1 MAASAPEVA
10 GGSLTGQQP
19 HPGGDHPT
27 ALSASSSSSSLS
39 MSSDTATSSTAAT
52 HTSTAT
58 TVASASIASIAST
71 ATDSSASSSPRH
83 SAVADPTLTSTLDS
97 FPKPATALPPS
108 KPQSSA
114 ATPRRILTP
123 ASPHRRNQSQDH
135 VTFSKLPSSPL
146 ALATSFSNK
155 PDLRINPLSPMA
167 RSSSMPV
174 AGLAGHGA
182 STATMSS
189 IPTTPASAERETYT
203 LSDRTST
210 VVQTTGKIPPP
221 LIGSTSIIHR
231 NRLYLF
237 GGRPVGGNPTN
248 DLYVLNLDSKVWS
261 LINQEEQQ
269 QLQPHIE
276 QDYQSPGQ
284 GSEQAR
290 QHPLSPFVQRFPDQ
304 CTIHDACVAATIAAP
319 SIPTPRYHHSA
330 VLVIAPPIF
339 DVDGSLTGWGDE
351 DAAHMVIFGG
361 RAIAEHGKASEMSR
375 RAEGQSGMHGTELLN
390 DTHILDL
397 NTLRWIPSG
406 LSSCLSQDKTGESP
420 ETNPT
425 SGAVPAQEQQ
435 QQLEV
440 KQPAALVTSASSI
453 QPSEPASSP
462 SEEGYVPPRQ
472 TSWPQ
477 HQQNPFQY
485 HTPRPRYGHIA
496 SLTGDHMIVIGGQ
509 GQDGDW
515 VQEIGVLD
523 LGRRMWLSGGE
534 YHGQCSRCLSTVAGA
549 EERPMARRRRR
560 YLERVA
566 AGQAQEVGPPSA
578 VKTSLDSVPT
588 SPNHIR
594 GFGTPSPAAS
604 ATMLPA
610 LLNPRKNSWHR
621 GEGHPFDL
629 PSLMPDHRQ
638 RFKSDSGLLTTM
650 VQDDSIWVQDEKLQE
665 NLDLVKTHGLLGLG
679 MDPDVS
685 KAMAKSGGAPAT
697 AQDAVARV
705 RKPSLGTPSSLMMT
719 QSTASSTISSSSSGS
734 ESSRQRSQSQMSLPL
749 HSPSSIKSG
758 RAASQ
763 SPSLPVTHAVPPKFF
778 TKSTGSMFDLDDLAT
793 TIARERKPS
802 ATKSR
807 EASTTRSQSSRD
819 KDKALRRSNSN
830 TASIGSSHRS
840 SGFVEETKRPR
851 SYRGQETD
859 RRSEKRRSLDSAMET
874 ADPPVDTL
882 DGKEPSLSKSSRA
895 PAAVCQPL
903 YLFSSHPDPADKQR
917 HEFMRIQSSKGC
929 CKPDRTKAAYD
940 IKPEWTALDVG
951 TGAAGGS
958 EGLIPP
964 RMLFPVGQVV
974 DHYFLLSGAALEDS
988 TPAAADDAAAPPPLM
1003 PGDVA
1008 GSTLAT
1014 ALRRRHSYSVWMHHL
1029 HNHQWTQ
1036 LELSKNLS
1044 HGEWNQSVLDRE
1056 NNILYILGQ
1065 RDQGFSQVV
1074 PMGLTPEDLTN
1085 LDSPDHAAASFE
1097 DMIKVDL
1104 EGFEICPAVDEASI
1118 GPKGVK
1124 LGLEMLRDGVG
1135 ADVVLV
1141 SSADGGRVRVNSGIV
1156 GQRWGYFQTLMQER
1170 ARIWSMEA
1178 KERLSKLK
1186 SSDEKTGGV
1195 ESVESDQSQ
1204 ASTVADSGMDSAE
1217 HATNAI
1223 EPKASKHR
1231 RSDVAS
1237 KQWYLGDQPAEVVVR
1252 ETTPI
1257 LVGFLQYIYTNDLAT
1272 PHQLKLKTLQ
1282 GLLLL
1287 AHFYDLTRL
1296 QQLVRRALYQQ
1307 LNASNAPA
1315 ICEIA
1320 VLTHEFGLQTRALR
1334 TLLQSARLA
1343 QLRQQGEA
1351 AEAKRRLE
1359 FAMSR
1364 LEEIEEDRKRKAS
1377 LYANNVMLQQQQQI
1391 QQGLMSPGGST
1402 TRTGGGNSTLTTG
1415 NSNVLGRL
1423 ASTASSASASQT
1435 STPGL
1440 STIGRFFRHREESV
1454 ESIGPVL

>member
-1 MAASAPEVA
+1 
-10 GGSLTGQQP
+10 
-19 HPGGDHPT
+19 
-27 ALSASSSSSSLS
+27 
-39 MSSDTATSSTAAT
+39 
-52 HTSTAT
+52 
-58 TVASASIASIAST
+58 
-71 ATDSSASSSPRH
+71 
-83 SAVADPTLTSTLDS
+83 
-97 FPKPATALPPS
+97 
-108 KPQSSA
+108 
-114 ATPRRILTP
+114 
-123 ASPHRRNQSQDH
+123 
-135 VTFSKLPSSPL
+135 
-146 ALATSFSNK
+146 
-155 PDLRINPLSPMA
+155 
-167 RSSSMPV
+167 
-174 AGLAGHGA
+174 
-182 STATMSS
+182 
-189 IPTTPASAERETYT
+189 
-203 LSDRTST
+203 
-210 VVQTTGKIPPP
+210 
-221 LIGSTSIIHR
+221 
-231 NRLYLF
+231 
-237 GGRPVGGNPTN
+237 
-248 DLYVLNLDSKVWS
+248 
-261 LINQEEQQ
+261 
-269 QLQPHIE
+269 
-276 QDYQSPGQ
+276 
-284 GSEQAR
+284 
-290 QHPLSPFVQRFPDQ
+290 
-304 CTIHDACVAATIAAP
+304 
-319 SIPTPRYHHSA
+319 
-330 VLVIAPPIF
+330 
-339 DVDGSLTGWGDE
+339 
-351 DAAHMVIFGG
+351 MVIFGG
-361 RAIAEHGKASEMSR
+361 RTVAEHGKATEMSGR
-375 RAEGQSGMHGTELLN
+375 VGEKPDMRDTELLN

-406 LSSCLSQDKTGESP
+406 LSSCLRQSKAGESP
-420 ETNPT
+420 KKNPT

-440 KQPAALVTSASSI
+440 KQPAASATSAASV
-453 QPSEPASSP
+453 QPSGPDSSP
-462 SEEGYVPPRQ
+462 SGE
-472 TSWPQ
+472 
-477 HQQNPFQY
+477 
-485 HTPRPRYGHIA
+485 
-496 SLTGDHMIVIGGQ
+496 
-509 GQDGDW
+509 GQDGDC
-515 VQEIGVLD
+515 VQEISVLD
-523 LGRRMWLSGGE
+523 LGRRVWLSGGE

-566 AGQAQEVGPPSA
+566 AEQAQEVGSPSA
-578 VKTSLDSVPT
+578 CKTSLDSTPT
-588 SPNHIR
+588 SPNNIR
-594 GFGTPSPAAS
+594 GVGTPSPAAS

-638 RFKSDSGLLTTM
+638 RFKSDSGLLVTM
-650 VQDDSIWVQDEKLQE
+650 VQDDSIWDQDAKLQE

-679 MDPDVS
+679 MDPDIS
-685 KAMAKSGGAPAT
+685 KATAKSGGAPAT

-705 RKPSLGTPSSLMMT
+705 RKPSLGTPSSLTMT

-734 ESSRQRSQSQMSLPL
+734 ASSRQRSQSQMSLPL
-749 HSPSSIKSG
+749 HSPSSIKSS
-758 RAASQ
+758 RASQ

-807 EASTTRSQSSRD
+807 EASKTRSQSSRD
-819 KDKALRRSNSN
+819 KDQALRRSNSN

-851 SYRGQETD
+851 SYRGQEAD

-874 ADPPVDTL
+874 ADSPVVTL
-882 DGKEPSLSKSSRA
+882 DGKEPSLSKPSRVS
-895 PAAVCQPL
+895 AAVCQPL
-903 YLFSSHPDPADKQR
+903 YVFSSHPDPADKQR
-917 HEFMRIQSSKGC
+917 HEFMKIQSSKGC
-929 CKPDRTKAAYD
+929 CKPDRTKATYD

-951 TGAAGGS
+951 TGSAEGS

-974 DHYFLLSGAALEDS
+974 DHYFLLSGATLEDS
-988 TPAAADDAAAPPPLM
+988 TPTAADAVAPPPLM

-1029 HNHQWTQ
+1029 NNHQWTQ
-1036 LELSKNLS
+1036 LELSKNLN

-1074 PMGLTPEDLTN
+1074 PMGLTPDDLTN
-1085 LDSPDHAAASFE
+1085 LDSPDYAAASFG

-1104 EGFEICPAVDEASI
+1104 EGFEICPAVDEASM

-1124 LGLEMLRDGVG
+1124 LGLEMLRDGIG

-1170 ARIWSMEA
+1170 ARIRSMEA
-1178 KERLSKLK
+1178 EERLSKLK
-1186 SSDEKTGGV
+1186 SSDEKTGGS
-1195 ESVESDQSQ
+1195 EIVESDQSQ
-1204 ASTVADSGMDSAE
+1204 ASTGDDSGKDSSE
-1217 HATNAI
+1217 HVASAS
-1223 EPKASKHR
+1223 EPKASKASKASKHR
-1231 RSDVAS
+1231 RPDVAS
-1237 KQWYLGDQPAEVVVR
+1237 KQWYLGDKPAEIVVR

-1315 ICEIA
+1315 ICEVA

-1343 QLRQQGEA
+1343 QMRQQGEA

-1377 LYANNVMLQQQQQI
+1377 MHANNVMLQQQQQI

-1402 TRTGGGNSTLTTG
+1402 TRTSGGNSTLTTG

-1423 ASTASSASASQT
+1423 ASTASSTSASQT

>member
-10 GGSLTGQQP
+10 GGASTGDQP
-19 HPGGDHPT
+19 HPGGDHAT
-27 ALSASSSSSSLS
+27 ALSASN
-39 MSSDTATSSTAAT
+39 
-52 HTSTAT
+52 
-58 TVASASIASIAST
+58 ASQ
-71 ATDSSASSSPRH
+71 
-83 SAVADPTLTSTLDS
+83 SAVADSTLVSTLDS

-108 KPQSSA
+108 KPVSA
-114 ATPRRILTP
+114 ASTPRRILTP

-135 VTFSKLPSSPL
+135 VTFSKFTPSSPS
-146 ALATSFSNK
+146 ALATSFVNK

-174 AGLAGHGA
+174 AGLAGPGA
-182 STATMSS
+182 PTMTLSSLPAT
-189 IPTTPASAERETYT
+189 TTTSAERETYT

-210 VVQTTGKIPPP
+210 VIQTTGQIPPP

-231 NRLYLF
+231 SRLYLF

-248 DLYVLNLDSKVWS
+248 DLYVLNLDSQVWS
-261 LINQEEQQ
+261 LIDQEKQQ
-269 QLQPHIE
+269 QPQAEEELQN
-276 QDYQSPGQ
+276 SRR
-284 GSEQAR
+284 GSEQAS
-290 QHPLSPFVQRFPDQ
+290 QHPLSPFMQRFPEP
-304 CTIHDACVAATIAAP
+304 CTIHNTCTTVTIATP
-319 SIPTPRYHHSA
+319 TIPTPRYHHSA

-339 DVDGSLTGWGDE
+339 DIDGSLSGWGDE

-361 RAIAEHGKASEMSR
+361 RTFAEHDKDTERS
-375 RAEGQSGMHGTELLN
+375 GQAGEKSDLHNTELLN

-406 LSSCLSQDKTGESP
+406 LSVCLSHNKAGESP
-420 ETNPT
+420 EKTMP
-425 SGAVPAQEQQ
+425 SGTAPVQEQQ
-435 QQLEV
+435 QYLGV
-440 KQPAALVTSASSI
+440 KQPAASEKSSASKQPNGLPSNSAEEARVLLR
-453 QPSEPASSP
+453 QPSW
-462 SEEGYVPPRQ
+462 
-472 TSWPQ
+472 TQ

-485 HTPRPRYGHIA
+485 HIPRPRYGHVA
-496 SLTGDHMIVIGGQ
+496 SLTGDHMIIIGGQ
-509 GQDGDW
+509 GQDGDCI
-515 VQEIGVLD
+515 QEISVLD
-523 LGRRMWLSGGE
+523 LGRRVWLSGGE
-534 YHGQCSRCLSTVAGA
+534 YHNQCSRCLSTVAGA

-566 AGQAQEVGPPSA
+566 AEQAQEVGSPSTLKLSSNSTPA
-578 VKTSLDSVPT
+578 
-588 SPNHIR
+588 SPSNSR
-594 GFGTPSPAAS
+594 GLELPSPAAS

-621 GEGHPFDL
+621 GEGHPFNL

-650 VQDDSIWVQDEKLQE
+650 VQDDSIWMQDAKLQE

-679 MDPDVS
+679 MDPDS
-685 KAMAKSGGAPAT
+685 SNAMAKSAGAPVT

-705 RKPSLGTPSSLMMT
+705 RKPSLGTPSSLTMT

-734 ESSRQRSQSQMSLPL
+734 EKSRQRSQSQMSLPL
-749 HSPSSIKSG
+749 KSPSSVKSG
-758 RAASQ
+758 RTASQ
-763 SPSLPVTHAVPPKFF
+763 SPSMPVTHAVPPKFF

-802 ATKSR
+802 STKSR
-807 EASTTRSQSSRD
+807 DTSTTRSHSSRD
-819 KDKALRRSNSN
+819 KDHALRRSNSN

-859 RRSEKRRSLDSAMET
+859 RKSEKRRSLDSAMET
-874 ADPPVDTL
+874 ADIPEVAL
-882 DGKEPSLSKSSRA
+882 DGKEAGMSKPLRV

-903 YLFSSHPDPADKQR
+903 YVFSSHPDPADKPR
-917 HEFMRIQSSKGC
+917 HEFMKILSSKGC
-929 CKPDRTKAAYD
+929 CKPDKTKAAYD
-940 IKPEWTALDVG
+940 IKPVWTALDVG
-951 TGAAGGS
+951 SGSAGSAGGS

-974 DHYFLLSGAALEDS
+974 DHYFLLSGASLEDS
-988 TPAAADDAAAPPPLM
+988 TPTTTGVAAPPPLM

-1056 NNILYILGQ
+1056 NNTLYILGQ
-1065 RDQGFSQVV
+1065 RDKGISQVFPV
-1074 PMGLTPEDLTN
+1074 GLTPHELTN
-1085 LDSPDHAAASFE
+1085 LDSSEHATASFG

-1118 GPKGVK
+1118 GPGGVK

-1186 SSDEKTGGV
+1186 SSDEKASGSETAEPDQSPRSTGADSGKDSSEHV
-1195 ESVESDQSQ
+1195 ESV
-1204 ASTVADSGMDSAE
+1204 
-1217 HATNAI
+1217 I
-1223 EPKASKHR
+1223 EPKGSKGSKLR
-1231 RSDVAS
+1231 RSDITS
-1237 KQWYLGDQPAEVVVR
+1237 KQWYLGDQPAEIVVR

-1315 ICEIA
+1315 ICEVA

-1377 LYANNVMLQQQQQI
+1377 MHANNVMLQQQQQI
-1391 QQGLMSPGGST
+1391 QQGLLSPGGS

-1423 ASTASSASASQT
+1423 ASTTSSNSASQT

>member
-1 MAASAPEVA
+1 MAAPAPEVA
-10 GGSLTGQQP
+10 GGALTGEQP
-19 HPGGDHPT
+19 HPGGAHSP

-39 MSSDTATSSTAAT
+39 SDTATTT
-52 HTSTAT
+52 TTTTAT
-58 TVASASIASIAST
+58 TATTATATSIASIAT
-71 ATDSSASSSPRH
+71 HSSASSS
-83 SAVADPTLTSTLDS
+83 SSQLAADSTLASTLDS

-108 KPQSSA
+108 KPASAA

-135 VTFSKLPSSPL
+135 VTFSKLPASPS
-146 ALATSFSNK
+146 ALATSFANK
-155 PDLRINPLSPMA
+155 PDLRISPLSPMA

-174 AGLAGHGA
+174 AGLAGVAGHGT
-182 STATMSS
+182 STVTVSS
-189 IPTTPASAERETYT
+189 IPGTAASAERETYT

-210 VVQTTGKIPPP
+210 VVQTTGQIPPP
-221 LIGSTSIIHR
+221 LIGSTSIIHKK
-231 NRLYLF
+231 RLYLF
-237 GGRPVGGNPTN
+237 GGRPVGGHPTN
-248 DLYVLNLDSKVWS
+248 DLYVLNLESQVWS
-261 LINQEEQQ
+261 LIDQEDQH
-269 QLQPHIE
+269 LQAQAEEKH
-276 QDYQSPGQ
+276 QNSGR

-290 QHPLSPFVQRFPDQ
+290 QHPLSPFIQRFPEQ
-304 CTIHDACVAATIAAP
+304 CAIHDTCI
-319 SIPTPRYHHSA
+319 
-330 VLVIAPPIF
+330 IAPPII

-361 RAIAEHGKASEMSR
+361 RTLAGHDR
-375 RAEGQSGMHGTELLN
+375 DTDRSGRVGEESDLHDTEYLN

-397 NTLRWIPSG
+397 NTLRWIPCG
-406 LSSCLSQDKTGESP
+406 LSSSVGQSKAGESP
-420 ETNPT
+420 EKALAP
-425 SGAVPAQEQQ
+425 GAVPVQEQQ
-435 QQLEV
+435 QHPGMKPTASV
-440 KQPAALVTSASSI
+440 VSAASI
-453 QPSEPASSP
+453 QPSGPPSNS
-462 SEEGYVPPRQ
+462 SEEARVPSGQIPW
-472 TSWPQ
+472 TQ

-485 HTPRPRYGHIA
+485 HTPRPRYGHVA
-496 SLTGDHMIVIGGQ
+496 SLTGDHMMIIGGQ

-515 VQEIGVLD
+515 VQEISVLD
-523 LGRRMWLSGGE
+523 LGRRLWLSGGE
-534 YHGQCSRCLSTVAGA
+534 YHGQCSRCLTTVAGA

-566 AGQAQEVGPPSA
+566 AEQAQEVGSPSA
-578 VKTSLDSVPT
+578 FKSSLDSTPA
-588 SPNHIR
+588 SPNYLR
-594 GFGTPSPAAS
+594 GLETPSPAAS

-629 PSLMPDHRQ
+629 PYLMPDHRQ

-650 VQDDSIWVQDEKLQE
+650 VQDDNIWVQDAKLQE

-679 MDPDVS
+679 MDPEIS
-685 KAMAKSGGAPAT
+685 KAVAKSTGAPVT
-697 AQDAVARV
+697 VQDAVARV
-705 RKPSLGTPSSLMMT
+705 RKPSLGTPSSLTMT

-734 ESSRQRSQSQMSLPL
+734 EKSRQRSQSQMSLPL
-749 HSPSSIKSG
+749 KSPSSIKSG
-758 RAASQ
+758 RTASQ

-793 TIARERKPS
+793 TIARERKPGS
-802 ATKSR
+802 AKSR
-807 EASTTRSQSSRD
+807 EASTTRSRSSRD
-819 KDKALRRSNSN
+819 KDHALRRSNSN

-840 SGFVEETKRPR
+840 SEFAEETKRPR

-874 ADPPVDTL
+874 ADPPVVIL
-882 DGKEPSLSKSSRA
+882 DGKEPSLSKPSRVPEA
-895 PAAVCQPL
+895 LCQPL
-903 YLFSSHPDPADKQR
+903 YVFSSHPDPADKPR
-917 HEFMRIQSSKGC
+917 HEFMKIQPSKGC
-929 CKPDRTKAAYD
+929 CKPDRTKAEYD
-940 IKPEWTALDVG
+940 IKPEWTALDVSSG
-951 TGAAGGS
+951 SAGGS

-974 DHYFLLSGAALEDS
+974 DHYFLLSGASLEDS
-988 TPAAADDAAAPPPLM
+988 TPAAVGAGAPPPLL
-1003 PGDVA
+1003 PWDVA
-1008 GSTLAT
+1008 GSTLAI

-1056 NNILYILGQ
+1056 NNTLYILGQ
-1065 RDQGFSQVV
+1065 RDKGISPMV
-1074 PMGLTPEDLTN
+1074 PMGLTPDDLTN
-1085 LDSPDHAAASFE
+1085 LNSSDHATASFG

-1118 GPKGVK
+1118 GPGGVK

-1170 ARIWSMEA
+1170 ARIRSMEA

-1186 SSDEKTGGV
+1186 SSEEKAGGS
-1195 ESVESDQSQ
+1195 E
-1204 ASTVADSGMDSAE
+1204 TADSGRDSSDHGASS
-1217 HATNAI
+1217 I
-1223 EPKASKHR
+1223 EPKAAKGSKHS
-1231 RSDVAS
+1231 RSDTTS
-1237 KQWYLGDQPAEVVVR
+1237 KQWYLGDQPAEIVVR

-1315 ICEIA
+1315 ICEVA

-1377 LYANNVMLQQQQQI
+1377 MHANSIMMQQQQQI

-1402 TRTGGGNSTLTTG
+1402 TRTGGGNSTLTSG

-1423 ASTASSASASQT
+1423 ASTASSNPASQN

>member
-10 GGSLTGQQP
+10 GGALTGDQP

-27 ALSASSSSSSLS
+27 ALSSSSSPSSSSSSLS
-39 MSSDTATSSTAAT
+39 LSLSSDAAT
-52 HTSTAT
+52 HVTTAT
-58 TVASASIASIAST
+58 TATTTSI
-71 ATDSSASSSPRH
+71 ATDSSSSSG
-83 SAVADPTLTSTLDS
+83 SSQVADSTLAFTLDS
-97 FPKPATALPPS
+97 FPKPATALPQS
-108 KPQSSA
+108 KPTSTAS
-114 ATPRRILTP
+114 TPRRILTP
-123 ASPHRRNQSQDH
+123 APPHRRNQSQDH
-135 VTFSKLPSSPL
+135 VTFSKFVPASPS
-146 ALATSFSNK
+146 ALSTSFVNK

-174 AGLAGHGA
+174 AGPAGHGV
-182 STATMSS
+182 STMTMSS
-189 IPTTPASAERETYT
+189 IPTNAASAERETYT

-210 VVQTTGKIPPP
+210 VVQTTGQIPPP

-248 DLYVLNLDSKVWS
+248 DLYVLNLDSQIWT
-261 LINQEEQQ
+261 LIDQEEQQ
-269 QLQPHIE
+269 QRLQADEEH
-276 QDYQSPGQ
+276 QSSGQ
-284 GSEQAR
+284 GSEQTR
-290 QHPLSPFVQRFPDQ
+290 QHPLSPFLQRFPET
-304 CTIHDACVAATIAAP
+304 CTIHDTCTTVTIAAP
-319 SIPTPRYHHSA
+319 TIPKPRYHHSA
-330 VLVIAPPIF
+330 VLVFAPPIF
-339 DVDGSLTGWGDE
+339 DVDGSLAGWGDE

-361 RAIAEHGKASEMSR
+361 RTFVEHDE
-375 RAEGQSGMHGTELLN
+375 GTERSGLEEKSDLRNTEFLN

-406 LSSCLSQDKTGESP
+406 LSPCLSHSNAGELPGKTLA
-420 ETNPT
+420 
-425 SGAVPAQEQQ
+425 SGAGPVQEQQ
-435 QQLEV
+435 QHLGV
-440 KQPAALVTSASSI
+440 KQPAASEKSDASL
-453 QPSEPASSP
+453 QPGGGPSSST
-462 SEEGYVPPRQ
+462 SEEARVLLRQ
-472 TSWPQ
+472 SSWAQ
-477 HQQNPFQY
+477 HQHNPFQY
-485 HTPRPRYGHIA
+485 HTPRPRYGHVA

-509 GQDGDW
+509 GHDDECI
-515 VQEIGVLD
+515 QEISVLD
-523 LGRRMWLSGGE
+523 LGRRVWLSGGE
-534 YHGQCSRCLSTVAGA
+534 YHGQCTRCLSTVAGA

-560 YLERVA
+560 YLDRVA
-566 AGQAQEVGPPSA
+566 GEHAQDVGSPSA
-578 VKTSLDSVPT
+578 LKSSSDSTPS
-588 SPNHIR
+588 SPSNIR
-594 GFGTPSPAAS
+594 GLEPPSPAAP
-604 ATMLPA
+604 AAMLPA

-650 VQDDSIWVQDEKLQE
+650 VQDDKIWTQDAKLQE

-679 MDPDVS
+679 MDPEVS
-685 KAMAKSGGAPAT
+685 KAGAKSAGVSTT
-697 AQDAVARV
+697 AQDPVARV
-705 RKPSLGTPSSLMMT
+705 RKPSIGTPSSLTMT

-734 ESSRQRSQSQMSLPL
+734 EKSRQRSQSQMSLPL
-749 HSPSSIKSG
+749 QSPSSIRSG
-758 RAASQ
+758 RGASQ

-802 ATKSR
+802 SAKSR
-807 EASTTRSQSSRD
+807 EVSTNRSQSNRD
-819 KDKALRRSNSN
+819 KDQALRRSNSN
-830 TASIGSSHRS
+830 TASIGSSRRS
-840 SGFVEETKRPR
+840 SGIVEETKRPR

-859 RRSEKRRSLDSAMET
+859 RKSEKRRSLDSAMEI
-874 ADPPVDTL
+874 AALPEEAL
-882 DGKEPSLSKSSRA
+882 DGKEPGLSKPSRVS
-895 PAAVCQPL
+895 AAVCQPL
-903 YLFSSHPDPADKQR
+903 YVFSSHPDPADKPR
-917 HEFMRIQSSKGC
+917 HEFMKIQSSKGC

-951 TGAAGGS
+951 SSSAGGS

-974 DHYFLLSGAALEDS
+974 DHYFLLSGASLEDS
-988 TPAAADDAAAPPPLM
+988 IPPATGAGAPPPLM

-1056 NNILYILGQ
+1056 NNTLYILGQ
-1065 RDQGFSQVV
+1065 RDKDISQVV
-1074 PMGLTPEDLTN
+1074 PMGLTPDDLTN
-1085 LDSPDHAAASFE
+1085 LNSPEYATASFG

-1118 GPKGVK
+1118 GPGGVK

-1170 ARIWSMEA
+1170 ARIRSMEA
-1178 KERLSKLK
+1178 EERLSKLK
-1186 SSDEKTGGV
+1186 SSDGTAGSDPTHSSTGTDAARDSLDHV
-1195 ESVESDQSQ
+1195 P
-1204 ASTVADSGMDSAE
+1204 STL
-1217 HATNAI
+1217 
-1223 EPKASKHR
+1223 EPKAPKGSMHR
-1231 RSDVAS
+1231 RAEPTS
-1237 KQWYLGDQPAEVVVR
+1237 KQWYLGDQPAEIVVR

-1287 AHFYDLTRL
+1287 SHFYDLTRL

-1315 ICEIA
+1315 ICEVA

-1377 LYANNVMLQQQQQI
+1377 MHANNIMLQQQQQI
-1391 QQGLMSPGGST
+1391 QQGLMSPGGSI

-1415 NSNVLGRL
+1415 SSNVLGRL
-1423 ASTASSASASQT
+1423 ASTASSTSASQT